1 MRVEVLYV
9 ADCPSHAPALA
20 MLAAVLA
27 EEGIAPDIQQVL
39 VRDEAMAR
47 EWTFRGSPTIRIDGR
62 DVEGEPA
69 EAASFAVCCR
79 LYPGSTQR
87 GVPPVALVRRAV
99 RAARWQAE
107 RGEES

>member
-1 MRVEVLYV
+1 MKVEVLYV

-27 EEGIAPDIQQVL
+27 EECIAPDIHQVL

-69 EAASFAVCCR
+69 EAPSFAVCCR
-79 LYPGSTQR
+79 LYHGSPR
-87 GVPPVALVRRAV
+87 PGVPPVAMVRRAV
-99 RAARWQAE
+99 RAARRQ
-107 RGEES
+107 GEES

>member
-1 MRVEVLYV
+1 MKVEVLYV

-27 EEGIAPDIQQVL
+27 EEGIAPDIHQVL

-69 EAASFAVCCR
+69 TAASFAVCCR
-79 LYPGSTQR
+79 LYHGSPR
-87 GVPPVALVRRAV
+87 PGVPPVAMVRRAV
-99 RAARWQAE
+99 RAARRQ
-107 RGEES
+107 GEES